1 MPARFEFLR
10 EAEAARKILG
20 LGTLADYHGT
30 VRSRY
35 HIVGQEALKVAD
47 IVIFV
52 GKMATYGLRAQRFA
66 AKDQSLLA
74 FPHIREASA
83 AMQGLLRSGDLV
95 VLKGEIGRASCRE
108 RVCQYV

>member
-1 MPARFEFLR
+1 MRISDWSSDVCSSDL
-10 EAEAARKILG
+10 
-20 LGTLADYHGT
+20 
-30 VRSRY
+30 
-35 HIVGQEALKVAD
+35 IVGQEALKVAD

-95 VLKGEIGRASCRE
+95 VLKGAMRADHLSRLYHVRTGPVACWRTN
-108 RVCQYV
+108 